1 MNAQFIF
8 AMLLPWLGP
17 AYLLAVAWPLA
28 KTDIREHR
36 LPNRLVLPA
45 LPITLLSQLLTAW
58 LEDAWMQALLALG
71 VAAVAFVIGLLLNRL
86 ASLGMG
92 DVKLITVI
100 ALALGWFSPMS
111 PLVAVFLAFLAA
123 SLAVLPLLILRKL
136 SRSKSIALGPY
147 LLGGFSAALA
157 LVPFS

>member
-1 MNAQFIF
+1 
-8 AMLLPWLGP
+8 MLLPWLGP

-45 LPITLLSQLLTAW
+45 MPTTLLSQLLAAW
-58 LEDAWMQALLALG
+58 LEDTWMQALLALG
-71 VAAVAFVIGLLLNRL
+71 VAAAAFVIGLLLNHL

-111 PLVAVFLAFLAA
+111 PLVAVFLAFLGA

-136 SRSKSIALGPY
+136 SRSKRIPLGPY

>member
-1 MNAQFIF
+1 
-8 AMLLPWLGP
+8 MLLPWLGP

-45 LPITLLSQLLTAW
+45 LPITLLSQLLAAW

-71 VAAVAFVIGLLLNRL
+71 VAAVAFVIGLLLNHL

-100 ALALGWFSPMS
+100 ALALGW
-111 PLVAVFLAFLAA
+111 AA

>member
-1 MNAQFIF
+1 MF
-8 AMLLPWLGP
+8 LPWVGP

-45 LPITLLSQLLTAW
+45 LPVTLLSQLLAAW
-58 LEDAWMQALLALG
+58 LGHTWMQALLALC
-71 VAAVAFVIGLLLNRL
+71 VAAVAFVVGLLLNRL

-92 DVKLITVI
+92 DVKLITVLS
-100 ALALGWFSPMS
+100 LALGWFSPVS
-111 PLVAVFLAFLAA
+111 PLVAVFLAFFAA

-136 SRSKSIALGPY
+136 SRSRSIALGPY

>member
-1 MNAQFIF
+1 
-8 AMLLPWLGP
+8 MLLPWLGP

-45 LPITLLSQLLTAW
+45 LPITLLSQLLAAW

-71 VAAVAFVIGLLLNRL
+71 VAAVAFVIGLLLNGL

-111 PLVAVFLAFLAA
+111 PLVAVFLAFLGA

-136 SRSKSIALGPY
+136 SRSKRIPLGPY